1 MILRYVVSIGRPDA
15 HEYVV
20 RLHVPDP
27 DPDGQTLRFA
37 TWIPGS
43 YMIRDFSKSVVSIA
57 ARGRRAGPAHDGAGN
72 APAPLDKLDKAGWRA
87 PAGLGSLDVELV
99 VHAHEASVRAAW
111 LDRERAFF
119 NGTSLF
125 PYLPG
130 REGEAVEVRLERP
143 THDAGASWR
152 VATTLE
158 AVDVD
163 ERGFGEYRAADFDEL
178 IDHPVE
184 MGELES
190 IGFEACGVPHE
201 MVFAGG
207 GARFDRELLAADL
220 ARVCEAHI
228 RFFGEPAPMPRYLF
242 QVALVERGYG
252 GLEHRASTALV
263 AARDS
268 LPMPRAGRRGAGR
281 PDGAD
286 ADADADTGGADAEP
300 ERDDA
305 YVTFLGLCSHEYFHT
320 WNVKR
325 IRPARFEPYDLTRET
340 HTRLLWFFEG
350 VTSYYDDLALVRA
363 GLIEPARYLDLLGRT
378 VSRVRRGAGRRVQ
391 SVTDSSFDAW
401 HKFYTQD
408 ENAPN
413 AIVSYYAKGA
423 LVALCLDAWMR
434 EASGG
439 DVSLDELMRA
449 LWRRWLDGGAGLA
462 EDGPERLVAELAGP
476 DVAARLAEVLD
487 ATDELPLEEA
497 LGTLG
502 VDVAWRARTGV
513 ADDARPPK
521 SDAPPDASP
530 DASGP
535 PWLGASLADG
545 AAGPALVHVF
555 ADGPAQRAG
564 LAPGDVLVAIDGLR
578 ATAANVD
585 ALLHRR
591 ADLDA
596 VPVHA
601 FRNGLLIEGVLPVEP
616 SAPDTAVLSVAD
628 ETALGRWLGSVPGE
642 GSADPSRD
650 AGEDAPGAS
659 DAA

>member
-1 MILRYVVSIGRPDA
+1 MTLRYVVSIARPDA

-43 YMIRDFSKSVVSIA
+43 YVIRDFSKSVVSIA
-57 ARGRRAGPAHDGAGN
+57 ARGRRAGLARDDASN

-130 REGEAVEVRLERP
+130 REDEDVEVILEP
-143 THDAGASWR
+143 PAHGAGASWR

-158 AVDVD
+158 AIDVD

-268 LPMPRAGRRGAGR
+268 LPMPRAGR
-281 PDGAD
+281 DGAD
-286 ADADADTGGADAEP
+286 GADAEP

-325 IRPARFEPYDLTRET
+325 IKPARFEPYDLARET

-363 GLIEPARYLDLLGRT
+363 GLIDPARYLDLLGRT

-439 DVSLDELMRA
+439 DVSLDELMHA

-462 EDGPERLVAELAGP
+462 EDGPERLVAELVGA
-476 DVAARLAEVLD
+476 DVAARLAGVLD
-487 ATDELPLEEA
+487 STDELPLEEA

-521 SDAPPDASP
+521 PGASE
-530 DASGP
+530 AP

-545 AAGPALVHVF
+545 AAGPALAHVF

-578 ATAANVD
+578 ATVANVD
-585 ALLHRR
+585 ALLRRR

-616 SAPDTAVLSVAD
+616 SAPDTAVLVVAD
-628 ETALGRWLGSVPGE
+628 EAALGRWLGPASGDAAAE
-642 GSADPSRD
+642 PSRE
-650 AGEDAPGAS
+650 ACEDAPGAS